1 MQFSDRS
8 SFFFLSER
16 KIALFLLVQRDA
28 SLVGHVMST
37 TSLVNDVAC
46 SLFCTRDRNCK
57 SFNYYREQGICEL
70 NKEKTANNVEGV
82 LVPYRG
88 VEYYEK
94 MELNQW
100 SIKIYFAIFHADL
113 KRMIKSG
120 RHIPNHLWKIWCVT
134 LPSWNRTNQ
143 VTFPGLIL
151 DLVTKTVHGA
161 RELNYL
167 DFFLCLVRLLWQL
180 EGCEFSKNSRIMSH
194 IILDM
199 RKMLTFV
206 WWTNRF
212 LICLTMWR
220 WIGFAGMALFE

>member
-1 MQFSDRS
+1 MQFSDRL

-167 DFFLCLVRLLWQL
+167 DFFLCLVQLLWQL

>member
-1 MQFSDRS
+1 MQFSDRL

-70 NKEKTANNVEGV
+70 NKEKIANNVEGV

-134 LPSWNRTNQ
+134 LPCWNRTNQ

-167 DFFLCLVRLLWQL
+167 DFFLCLVQLLWQL
-180 EGCEFSKNSRIMSH
+180 EGCGFSKFSRIMSH

-206 WWTNRF
+206 WWTNRI
-212 LICLTMWR
+212 LICFTMWR

>member
-1 MQFSDRS
+1 MQFSDRL

-57 SFNYYREQGICEL
+57 SFNYHREQGICEL

-151 DLVTKTVHGA
+151 DLVAKTVHGA

-167 DFFLCLVRLLWQL
+167 DFFLCLVQLLWQL

-194 IILDM
+194 IILGM

>member
-1 MQFSDRS
+1 MQFSDRW

-120 RHIPNHLWKIWCVT
+120 RHIPNHLWK
-134 LPSWNRTNQ
+134 N
-143 VTFPGLIL
+143 
-151 DLVTKTVHGA
+151 
-161 RELNYL
+161 
-167 DFFLCLVRLLWQL
+167 LVR
-180 EGCEFSKNSRIMSH
+180 NSAKLKQNKSGYFPRIDS
-194 IILDM
+194 
-199 RKMLTFV
+199 
-206 WWTNRF
+206 RF
-212 LICLTMWR
+212 GHENCPR
-220 WIGFAGMALFE
+220 RQRA

>member
-1 MQFSDRS
+1 MKYRVFTQFTDRL

-94 MELNQW
+94 MELNQ
-100 SIKIYFAIFHADL
+100 
-113 KRMIKSG
+113 
-120 RHIPNHLWKIWCVT
+120 
-134 LPSWNRTNQ
+134 
-143 VTFPGLIL
+143 
-151 DLVTKTVHGA
+151 
-161 RELNYL
+161 
-167 DFFLCLVRLLWQL
+167 
-180 EGCEFSKNSRIMSH
+180 
-194 IILDM
+194 
-199 RKMLTFV
+199 
-206 WWTNRF
+206 
-212 LICLTMWR
+212 
-220 WIGFAGMALFE
+220 